1 MTTEI
6 NYAESAQRVFG
17 KLKEIDVEK
26 GESLQP
32 FMEQFEHIKLRDGF
46 VLDAYEQGSWH
57 AAHYEFYAR
66 RPDIEEIFEDVRHRE
81 NSYRDDDEL

>member
-1 MTTEI
+1 MTIEI
-6 NYAESAQRVFG
+6 NYAESAHRIFG

-32 FMEQFEHIKLRDGF
+32 FMELFEHIKLRDGF
-46 VLDAYEQGSWH
+46 VLDAYKQGNWH

-66 RPDIEEIFEDVRHRE
+66 NLDIEEVFEDIE
-81 NSYRDDDEL
+81 GKNKSYDDDEI